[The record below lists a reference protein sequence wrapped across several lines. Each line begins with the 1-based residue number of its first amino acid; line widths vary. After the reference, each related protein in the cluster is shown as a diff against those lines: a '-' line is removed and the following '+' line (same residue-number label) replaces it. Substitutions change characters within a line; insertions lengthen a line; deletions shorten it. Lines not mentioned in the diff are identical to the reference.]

1 MTTTV
6 IDTLRYADRL
16 KQAGVEPGQAEGMS
30 RALNDE
36 LTEGLVTRKDLDDA
50 VTGLNGD
57 LNDAVTGLQGDLND
71 AVAGLQGDL
80 NDAFTGLQGELNDA
94 FTGLKGDLDHAV
106 TGLKRDLDEAVTE
119 LKGDIDG
126 LGNRIDVL
134 ETRFDVLETRF
145 DSKFDA
151 VDARFEAMDAKFDAK
166 FDVLRSQN
174 KYVFLVLALIA
185 GLGLYNATAPHF
197 PGKTVQADRTT
208 LAAPTAQTTGNP
220 TNAAS
225 NPGS

>member
-1 MTTTV
+1 MTATV

-16 KQAGVEPGQAEGMS
+16 KQAGVAPGQAEGMS

-50 VTGLNGD
+50 VAGLKGDLGDAVAGLKGDLGDAVAGLKSD
-57 LNDAVTGLQGDLND
+57 LNDAV
-71 AVAGLQGDL
+71 V
-80 NDAFTGLQGELNDA
+80 
-94 FTGLKGDLDHAV
+94 
-106 TGLKRDLDEAVTE
+106 E

-126 LGNRIDVL
+126 LGNRIDML
-134 ETRFDVLETRF
+134 ETKF

-151 VDARFEAMDAKFDAK
+151 VDAKFDGMGARFEAMDVKFDA
-166 FDVLRSQN
+166 LRSQS

-197 PGKTVQADRTT
+197 LGKSVPADGSS
-208 LAAPTAQTTGNP
+208 LVAPTALTKGNP
-220 TNAAS
+220 ANAAS
-225 NPGS
+225 TAGS

>member
-1 MTTTV
+1 MTATV

-16 KQAGVEPGQAEGMS
+16 KQAGVAPGQAEGMS

-50 VTGLNGD
+50 VAGLKGDLDDAVAGLKGDLDDAVAGLKGDLGDAVAGLKGD
-57 LNDAVTGLQGDLND
+57 LNDAVVD
-71 AVAGLQGDL
+71 
-80 NDAFTGLQGELNDA
+80 
-94 FTGLKGDLDHAV
+94 
-106 TGLKRDLDEAVTE
+106 

-134 ETRFDVLETRF
+134 ETKF
-145 DSKFDA
+145 DSKFDG
-151 VDARFEAMDAKFDAK
+151 VDARFEAMDVKFEAMDVKFEAMDVKFDA
-166 FDVLRSQN
+166 LSSQS

-197 PGKTVQADRTT
+197 LGKSVPADGSS
-208 LAAPTAQTTGNP
+208 LVAPTALTKGNP
-220 TNAAS
+220 ANAAS
-225 NPGS
+225 TPG

>member
-1 MTTTV
+1 MTATV

-16 KQAGVEPGQAEGMS
+16 KQAGVAPGQAEGMS

-50 VTGLNGD
+50 VAGLKGDLGDAVAGLKSD
-57 LNDAVTGLQGDLND
+57 LNDAVVD
-71 AVAGLQGDL
+71 
-80 NDAFTGLQGELNDA
+80 
-94 FTGLKGDLDHAV
+94 
-106 TGLKRDLDEAVTE
+106 

-134 ETRFDVLETRF
+134 ETKF
-145 DSKFDA
+145 DSKFDG
-151 VDARFEAMDAKFDAK
+151 VDARFEAMDVKFEAMDVKFDA
-166 FDVLRSQN
+166 LRSQS

-197 PGKTVQADRTT
+197 LGKSVPADGSS
-208 LAAPTAQTTGNP
+208 LVAPTALTKGNP
-220 TNAAS
+220 ANAAS
-225 NPGS
+225 TPGS

>member
-1 MTTTV
+1 MTATV

-16 KQAGVEPGQAEGMS
+16 KQAGVAPGQAEGMS

-50 VTGLNGD
+50 VAGLKGDLGDAVAGLKSD
-57 LNDAVTGLQGDLND
+57 LNDAVVD
-71 AVAGLQGDL
+71 
-80 NDAFTGLQGELNDA
+80 
-94 FTGLKGDLDHAV
+94 
-106 TGLKRDLDEAVTE
+106 

-134 ETRFDVLETRF
+134 ETKF
-145 DSKFDA
+145 DSKFDG
-151 VDARFEAMDAKFDAK
+151 VDARFEAMDVKFEAMDVKFEAMDVKFDA
-166 FDVLRSQN
+166 LRSQS

-197 PGKTVQADRTT
+197 LGKSVPADGSS
-208 LAAPTAQTTGNP
+208 LVAPTALTKGNP
-220 TNAAS
+220 ANAAS
-225 NPGS
+225 TPGS